1 MNERDPYLTLV
12 CSLPGFDALF
22 AQKIPPLSRLRLNNR
37 LQQLSAEHQQQL
49 AIAEQILDWS
59 SWQAGAQDPQSYAQI
74 QRLLHQ
80 LHDPRVTQLVQEKLD
95 LRAINAAIGY
105 RQRALFRQQA
115 PEGNWCVSRL
125 RSRLEQHWLEEDFS
139 LGQAFPWIT
148 DAVALIRAQ
157 QTLAL
162 EKLILQQAW
171 NHLLRQSPEDE
182 FSFFAVVIYVLK
194 WNIAER
200 WSRIDSNNARLR
212 FNETL
217 MQLCAGEKTA

>member
-1 MNERDPYLTLV
+1 MNERDPYLTLL

-37 LQQLSAEHQQQL
+37 LQQLSTEHQQQL

-59 SWQAGAQDPQSYAQI
+59 YWKAGAEDQQSAMQI
-74 QRLLHQ
+74 QHFLQQ
-80 LHDPRVTQLVQEKLD
+80 LHDERVKQLVQEKLD

-105 RQRALFRQQA
+105 RQQALFRQQA
-115 PEGNWCVSRL
+115 PAGHWCVSRL
-125 RSRLEQHWLEEDFS
+125 RKRLEQHWLEEDFS
-139 LGQAFPWIT
+139 LGQAFPWVS
-148 DAVALIRAQ
+148 DAVALIREQ

-200 WSRIDSNNARLR
+200 WSRIDSNNARAR
-212 FNETL
+212 FHQTL
-217 MQLCAGEKTA
+217 LQLSAGEMTA